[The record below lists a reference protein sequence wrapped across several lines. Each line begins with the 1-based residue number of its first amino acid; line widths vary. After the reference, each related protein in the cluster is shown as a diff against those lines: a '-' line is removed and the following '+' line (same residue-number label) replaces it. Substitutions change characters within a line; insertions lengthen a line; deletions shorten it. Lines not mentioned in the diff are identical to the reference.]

1 MSLGFFA
8 CLGGGGNG
16 ATVRLAVRTM
26 TRQTFHTR
34 RPLPHLAIAPI
45 AAGVGCASVSIADLG
60 RFGVNA
66 CLVGGRCGCRSH
78 TASGQHTTSARPI
91 PKIADEAVEQGD
103 VTTATHIIAVMAKP
117 RPDQSTPSSYA
128 TVTSLRTFDR
138 PAARSPARS
147 CAVCIASHPRAAPT
161 PADSRR
167 TARLGELRACSL
179 MTRLRVTR
187 DTPSAAACP
196 IFCPFFGRAHTHNL
210 WANGALRSGLR
221 RLLPTNGSVLRTCTS
236 GISVDPFRS
245 EG

>member
-26 TRQTFHTR
+26 TRQTFRTR

-91 PKIADEAVEQGD
+91 PEIADEAVEQGD
-103 VTTATHIIAVMAKP
+103 VTTATDIIEVMAKR
-117 RPDQSTPSSYA
+117 RPDQSTPSSSA

-147 CAVCIASHPRAAPT
+147 RAVYIASH
-161 PADSRR
+161 
-167 TARLGELRACSL
+167 LRAGW
-179 MTRLRVTR
+179 R
-187 DTPSAAACP
+187 P
-196 IFCPFFGRAHTHNL
+196 
-210 WANGALRSGLR
+210 GAQDSSRGPLLSDMPDRPEVRRHHLKLR
-221 RLLPTNGSVLRTCTS
+221 RSPVRPQS
-236 GISVDPFRS
+236 
-245 EG
+245 